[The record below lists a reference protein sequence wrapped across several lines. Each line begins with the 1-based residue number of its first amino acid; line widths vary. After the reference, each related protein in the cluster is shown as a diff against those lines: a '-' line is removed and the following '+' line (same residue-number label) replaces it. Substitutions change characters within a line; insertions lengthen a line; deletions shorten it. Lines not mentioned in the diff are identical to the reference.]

1 MKKVPIRTC
10 IVCRKR
16 KPKRELARIIASA
29 DEGLTYDLTG
39 KKNGRG
45 AYVCPDKACIDKLN
59 AGMLGAALKQK
70 IDPDDLETVKE
81 NINKEIQLM

>member
-1 MKKVPIRTC
+1 MKKIPMRTC

-16 KPKRELARIIASA
+16 KPKKELARIIVNQ

-45 AYVCPDKACIDKLN
+45 AYVCHDHACIDKLS
-59 AGMLGAALKQK
+59 AGMLSTALKQK
-70 IDPDDLETVKE
+70 IDASELEVIKKK
-81 NINKEIQLM
+81 INKETQPM